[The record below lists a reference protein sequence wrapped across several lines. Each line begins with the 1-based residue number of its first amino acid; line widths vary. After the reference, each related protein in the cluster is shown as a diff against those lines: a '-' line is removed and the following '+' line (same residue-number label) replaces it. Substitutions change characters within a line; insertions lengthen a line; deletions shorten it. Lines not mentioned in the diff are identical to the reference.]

1 MYNVHEPT
9 KRVKKN
15 EKQNKTTQGNNYK
28 QKKTYPWK
36 LMNNLNDMKVS
47 DLPESIQNI
56 SHKDDH

>member
-1 MYNVHEPT
+1 M
-9 KRVKKN
+9 K
-15 EKQNKTTQGNNYK
+15 NKTKQPRGIYDK

-47 DLPESIQNI
+47 DLPENIQNI